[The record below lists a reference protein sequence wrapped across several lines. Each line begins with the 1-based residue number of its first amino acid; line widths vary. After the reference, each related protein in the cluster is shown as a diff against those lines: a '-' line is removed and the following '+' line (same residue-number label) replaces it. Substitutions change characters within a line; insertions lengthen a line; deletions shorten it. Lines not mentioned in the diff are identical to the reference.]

1 MDIMLRYSTFSAPS
15 CTEPFNTER
24 SQDTTMAV
32 TTFDTSDDRHQT
44 RLHDAFFIM
53 GKRNPWDLI
62 SISVLPS
69 RDSCCVLHL
78 QLALVSICPFPL
90 LGKTLHRTALWG
102 FLLFCLRSNFCFF
115 FACIPCFDGLYAC
128 LALMV
133 FPGSRLLRI

>member
-78 QLALVSICPFPL
+78 QLALASICPFPSF
-90 LGKTLHRTALWG
+90 GQDIASHGTLG
-102 FLLFCLRSNFCFF
+102 FLANLSHAQISAFSLHVSRVLTVFT
-115 FACIPCFDGLYAC
+115 
-128 LALMV
+128 LA
-133 FPGSRLLRI
+133 